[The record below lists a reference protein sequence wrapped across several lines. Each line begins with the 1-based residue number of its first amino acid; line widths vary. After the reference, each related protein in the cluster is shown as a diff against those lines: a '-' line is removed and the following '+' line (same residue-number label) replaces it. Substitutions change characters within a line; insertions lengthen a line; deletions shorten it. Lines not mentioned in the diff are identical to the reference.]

1 MNNERFSIPEVLF
14 HPSDIGIQE
23 MGISEAI
30 IHTING
36 TPEGKLDHFFL
47 NNFYCEVFITCIAV
61 SIDYYTD
68 IVTIVFPHI
77 AGAKPTLPLCEGIF
91 IYFS

>member
-36 TPEGKLDHFFL
+36 TPEGKLYHFFL

-68 IVTIVFPHI
+68 IVTIVFFPHCWC
-77 AGAKPTLPLCEGIF
+77 KTNSTTL
-91 IYFS
+91 